1 MFPIINNAIAT
12 ERMAAIGEYFQ
23 GAIIETNGTGI
34 DTVAFVCGMS
44 NVSSRRCSRVPT
56 VSSSS
61 GLWRLLKGSN
71 VGNGRGVDLICCTRC
86 RCSRVTSNKNSS
98 DADGNG

>member
-23 GAIIETNGTGI
+23 SAIIETDGTGI
-34 DTVAFVCGMS
+34 DTVAFIRRMS
-44 NVSSRRCSRVPT
+44 NVSSSRCSRLST

-71 VGNGRGVDLICCTRC
+71 VGNGRGVDKI
-86 RCSRVTSNKNSS
+86 RCSGVTSNKNSS
-98 DADGNG
+98 DTDGNG